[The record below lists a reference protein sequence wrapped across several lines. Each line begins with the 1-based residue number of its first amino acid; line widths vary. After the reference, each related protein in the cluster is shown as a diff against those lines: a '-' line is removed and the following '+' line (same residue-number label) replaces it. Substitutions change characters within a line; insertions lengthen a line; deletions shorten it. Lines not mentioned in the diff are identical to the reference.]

1 MKVLSSGFNTFNYT
15 GKYTY
20 ATVEYAGLLSYSMVK
35 RGGILVTCGV
45 RKVTMPVAAAVCW
58 PYDFIKKGTGSLF
71 GGKKYEERITGLT
84 EKLALLEEGLI
95 KKEHEK
101 RIESLTEK
109 LALIEERLAK
119 IEKYGVIAGPEEHV
133 LRKRKEL
140 TEDKRFVLKGIL
152 EETKALK
159 DMG

>member
-1 MKVLSSGFNTFNYT
+1 MKVLSSGFDTFNYT

-35 RGGILVTCGV
+35 RGGSLATYGV

-58 PYDFIKKGTGSLF
+58 PYDFIKKGTGSLL
-71 GGKKYEERITGLT
+71 GGKKYEKRIT
-84 EKLALLEEGLI
+84 
-95 KKEHEK
+95 
-101 RIESLTEK
+101 SLTEK

-119 IEKYGVIAGPEEHV
+119 IEKYGVIAGPEEPA
-133 LRKRKEL
+133 LRKRKQL
-140 TEDKRFVLKGIL
+140 AEDKRFVLKGIL

>member
-15 GKYTY
+15 GKYTF
-20 ATVEYAGLLSYSMVK
+20 ATVEYAGLLSYSIIR

-71 GGKKYEERITGLT
+71 GGKKYEERIT
-84 EKLALLEEGLI
+84 
-95 KKEHEK
+95 
-101 RIESLTEK
+101 SLTEK

-159 DMG
+159 DME